1 VAARGRIVVLVG
13 EECWVFLQEHAS
25 QALPPAMTFGRTR
38 PPAATPRYALELTP
52 EEAAELLR
60 WLRSMRDALLPA
72 DDRYR
77 VCGLCLERLVEA
89 LERPAP
95 RDE

>member
-1 VAARGRIVVLVG
+1 VLVG
-13 EECWVFLQEHAS
+13 EECWVFLQQHAS
-25 QALPPAMTFGRTR
+25 QALPPTLTFGRTR
-38 PPAATPRYALELTP
+38 PPAAEPRYALELAHA
-52 EEAAELLR
+52 EAVDLLR

-77 VCGLCLERLVEA
+77 VCGLCIERLVEA

-95 RDE
+95 PDG